1 MGARN
6 AGNPHVACDVEG
18 AGDVVWVGTPG
29 PHRRASPRPYR
40 REGRPKAFP
49 TPIARNFDD
58 SRALRGL
65 DHHHI
70 VFTAIFLTTRVFTAG
85 LFMAGVPFQA
95 FAPHGELVAHEFIA
109 ELERLQSVG
118 RDGAVA
124 QSDHA

>member
-1 MGARN
+1 MSTSREAGPRSPPRLTSVVMGPRL
-6 AGNPHVACDVEG
+6 H
-18 AGDVVWVGTPG
+18 GDD
-29 PHRRASPRPYR
+29 
-40 REGRPKAFP
+40 
-49 TPIARNFDD
+49 ARNFDD

-124 QSDHA
+124 QSDHGAAQDR